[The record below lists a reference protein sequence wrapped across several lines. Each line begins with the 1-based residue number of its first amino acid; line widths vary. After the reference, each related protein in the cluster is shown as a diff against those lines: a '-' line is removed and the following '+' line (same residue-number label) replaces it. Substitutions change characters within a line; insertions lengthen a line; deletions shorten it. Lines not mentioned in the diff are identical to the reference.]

1 MRRYSNARR
10 WVVSFGLFFCVTAA
24 TAGPEVHFTD
34 ITRSTNID
42 FKHENS
48 ATSSKYLVETM
59 GGGVALLDYDNDGRL
74 DIFFTN
80 GAKIDDPM
88 PDGKL
93 PDKSDRRFW
102 NRLYHQNPDGT
113 FTDVTEKAGLT
124 GMAQNY
130 YPMGVAVGDYDN
142 DGFEDIYVTGYGGNT
157 LYHNNG
163 DGTFTDV
170 TKRTGVVAGGW
181 SASAGFFD
189 YHNDGNLD
197 LLVTRYVDWSF
208 RNNRYC
214 GEQKPG
220 FAGLLSPRQFQG
232 RHKHPQSQ

>member
-1 MRRYSNARR
+1 MSLSHESHREIAR
-10 WVVSFGLFFCVTAA
+10 C
-24 TAGPEVHFTD
+24 
-34 ITRSTNID
+34 NN
-42 FKHENS
+42 K
-48 ATSSKYLVETM
+48 
-59 GGGVALLDYDNDGRL
+59 

-124 GMAQNY
+124 GTAQNY

-142 DGFEDIYVTGYGGNT
+142 DGFEDIYVTGYGGNM

-197 LLVTRYVDWSF
+197 LFVTRYVDWSF